1 MKIDVSTTSLAEAD
15 VDLVVVGIST
25 DVSAGIAPLTAAF
38 GDELTQLVERRRFKG
53 SVGSL
58 LLLPSLGR
66 VKARD
71 VLLVGTGDA
80 TRRHIS
86 EAAGRAGREARALR
100 AQSAAL
106 FFAGHDA
113 AQVAEA
119 FHAGNYRYDTYKKSD
134 DRAPMVEALALVGV
148 EGNADDT
155 PVRVKWQN
163 WARDLVNGPPAD
175 IYPESLAEHA
185 VQALGNLPH
194 VEVEVWDADHLAE
207 EDCVGILA
215 VGQGSKR
222 PPVMIRVS
230 YRPPGARDHIAF
242 VGKGV
247 TFDAGGLSIKPSAG
261 MQTMRCDMGGS
272 AVVLAATGAAA
283 ELGVPVAIDTF
294 VGAAENMVGGDSYK
308 LGDILRYRNGV
319 NVEIHNTDAEGR
331 LVMAD
336 CLIRASEVEGVTAII
351 DAATLTGACI
361 VAVGDEFTGLFTGH
375 DELAAEL
382 HQAADAA
389 DEGLWRLPLHDRYD
403 DQLSAEWGT
412 IKNLGGKYAGATTAA
427 LFLRHFV
434 RKDVAWAHLD
444 VAGPSF
450 LDKASPR
457 YVAGATGEMVRT
469 LTTWLASRG

>member
-1 MKIDVSTTSLAEAD
+1 MPSTPCRP
-15 VDLVVVGIST
+15 
-25 DVSAGIAPLTAAF
+25 AG
-38 GDELTQLVERRRFKG
+38 
-53 SVGSL
+53 S
-58 LLLPSLGR
+58 
-66 VKARD
+66 
-71 VLLVGTGDA
+71 
-80 TRRHIS
+80 
-86 EAAGRAGREARALR
+86 
-100 AQSAAL
+100 
-106 FFAGHDA
+106 
-113 AQVAEA
+113 
-119 FHAGNYRYDTYKKSD
+119 
-134 DRAPMVEALALVGV
+134 
-148 EGNADDT
+148 
-155 PVRVKWQN
+155 
-163 WARDLVNGPPAD
+163 
-175 IYPESLAEHA
+175 
-185 VQALGNLPH
+185 
-194 VEVEVWDADHLAE
+194 
-207 EDCVGILA
+207 LA

-247 TFDAGGLSIKPSAG
+247 TFDAGGLSIKPSAS

-382 HQAADAA
+382 HQAADSA